1 MTAEEKEPDNERI
14 YPCDDCGVLRS
25 KNEGGTIFTFCDG
38 CWDKHYH
45 PEKYRPNSQSSG
57 REDEEQWRL

>member
-1 MTAEEKEPDNERI
+1 MTAEKKLKEKDNERL

-25 KNEGGTIFTFCDG
+25 KNEGGTVFTVCDK

-45 PEKYRPNSQSSG
+45 PERHKPDS
-57 REDEEQWRL
+57 